1 MQTLSKVELAFL
13 AVIGYPELTSKALK
27 LCADKVILFDRNS
40 YPHVSMMWSA
50 YLNTLKRYKK
60 KFGLK
65 VSPDL
70 IAGDLSEAVSND
82 EDMPEEIVSS
92 CDTILNRLVS
102 GKLPT
107 REEGLELIQS
117 LVVLDTNR
125 KISAQVL
132 KNADLEAIQKT
143 LDSSRRVMTTLDNSE
158 DLNKGRILFNPF
170 SDIQQLA
177 KHVVRIPTG
186 INFLDIASSGGGRSQ
201 ELWLLLGPSSGGK
214 CFCIDTPV
222 LMYDGSIKMVQDV
235 NVGDQLMGPDSTPR
249 TVLSLARGTERLY
262 KIVPAKGAPYTVTG
276 DHYLCLT
283 PLGKNIV
290 LFQGRKY
297 KKGDIL
303 DITVHD
309 YMAMSQTFKNR
320 TRMIRTGVVFPA
332 RQDPELDPY
341 FVGLYLG
348 DGSNHNP
355 WISNGDHEVEAWIT
369 AYVKTIGYKTK
380 IRGHGKQNCVDIM
393 LSMDTN
399 KEPPFNVI
407 SRNIYVDGRKE
418 KRILP
423 AYKLGSRKTRLSV
436 LAGLLDTDGYM
447 HHSHLEIATKYD
459 GLAEDILFVARSL
472 GFAAYD
478 NYGEK
483 ACTNNGAKGM
493 YHRITISGDLTE
505 VPFKVPRRVP
515 NKPSRD
521 CNALAV
527 KFQVTSADV
536 ADYYGFT
543 TDGDHRFLLGDFTVT
558 HNSMF
563 SVQYSAAQAL
573 MGNNTLWVTYEQSM
587 EGDLAERLIANVTD
601 CSLDEIRDI
610 GFDNLSQDIQT
621 KFWAAVNGSE
631 ERLKVLDMTRME
643 FDKDDPAD
651 DSGIYSVWK
660 RIKELKAEGWSPKTV
675 LIDWFGA
682 MMSMVGTITGQDLS
696 KAYRFLAQHQIDIAR
711 KMVKDED
718 LMCIFTHQ
726 TDMQTQHAKPT
737 YAPDKTNSKDM
748 KDLCN
753 YMDIVLTLGNRD
765 KNDIQYFNAAKARKG
780 SAVLQ
785 TVQMIGEKA
794 RFKKVEGWLP
804 NRDGNFY
811 NPSEAYTSDDDEDDA
826 LNETARSYSREI
838 L

>member
-40 YPHVSMMWSA
+40 YPHVSMMWSV

-82 EDMPEEIVSS
+82 EDMPEEVVSS
-92 CDTILNRLVS
+92 CNTILNRLVS
-102 GKLPT
+102 GNLPT
-107 REEGLELIQS
+107 REEGLTLIQS

-132 KNADLEAIQKT
+132 KNADLETIQKT

-214 CFCIDTPV
+214 
-222 LMYDGSIKMVQDV
+222 
-235 NVGDQLMGPDSTPR
+235 ST
-249 TVLSLARGTERLY
+249 
-262 KIVPAKGAPYTVTG
+262 
-276 DHYLCLT
+276 
-283 PLGKNIV
+283 
-290 LFQGRKY
+290 
-297 KKGDIL
+297 
-303 DITVHD
+303 
-309 YMAMSQTFKNR
+309 
-320 TRMIRTGVVFPA
+320 
-332 RQDPELDPY
+332 
-341 FVGLYLG
+341 
-348 DGSNHNP
+348 
-355 WISNGDHEVEAWIT
+355 
-369 AYVKTIGYKTK
+369 
-380 IRGHGKQNCVDIM
+380 
-393 LSMDTN
+393 
-399 KEPPFNVI
+399 
-407 SRNIYVDGRKE
+407 
-418 KRILP
+418 
-423 AYKLGSRKTRLSV
+423 
-436 LAGLLDTDGYM
+436 
-447 HHSHLEIATKYD
+447 
-459 GLAEDILFVARSL
+459 
-472 GFAAYD
+472 
-478 NYGEK
+478 
-483 ACTNNGAKGM
+483 
-493 YHRITISGDLTE
+493 
-505 VPFKVPRRVP
+505 
-515 NKPSRD
+515 
-521 CNALAV
+521 
-527 KFQVTSADV
+527 
-536 ADYYGFT
+536 
-543 TDGDHRFLLGDFTVT
+543 
-558 HNSMF
+558 F

-601 CSLDEIRDI
+601 CSLDDIRDI
-610 GFDNLSQDIQT
+610 GFDNLNQEIQT

-631 ERLKVLDMTRME
+631 DRLKVLDMTRME

-660 RIKELKAEGWSPKTV
+660 RIKELKAEGWTPKTV

-696 KAYRFLAQHQIDIAR
+696 KSYRFLAQHQIDIAR

-765 KNDIQYFNAAKARKG
+765 KNNIQYFNAAKARKG

-838 L
+838 M